1 MSLFL
6 SLISPDFVGNPQR
19 AVVARAARM
28 LRIGEFQ
35 FLQLAFCE
43 WFGEEMSNDI
53 INEQFKSYM
62 LNGQVPYWARH
73 YARRICRLYAAGK
86 LNCWDPYF
94 HRYDIDC

>member
-6 SLISPDFVGNPQR
+6 SLISPDFAGNPQR
-19 AVVARAARM
+19 VVVARAARM

-35 FLQLAFCE
+35 VLQLAFCE

-62 LNGQVPYWARH
+62 LNDQVPYWARR
-73 YARRICRLYAAGK
+73 YARRICRLYAAG
-86 LNCWDPYF
+86 NSIAGISIF
-94 HRYDIDC
+94 TVMT